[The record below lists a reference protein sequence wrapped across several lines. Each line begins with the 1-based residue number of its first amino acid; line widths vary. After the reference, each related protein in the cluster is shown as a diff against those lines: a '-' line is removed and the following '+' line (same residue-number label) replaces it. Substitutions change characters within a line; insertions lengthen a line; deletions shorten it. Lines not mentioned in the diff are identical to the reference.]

1 MMETT
6 DMKIK
11 SLTSAFIL
19 LTLPTVFASEQWFSP
34 ALMAESS
41 IEGIPAK
48 EERSAIYTTGTYGAK
63 SYESFSFSIEGEETP
78 KISYAYGK
86 NFKEVKLTLLGADTL
101 NGARCF
107 KVQLPNGLV
116 LYLIPTGLKLKVV
129 DGKGKYSKIF
139 EWEYEG
145 PVNGIGTFCNTCF
158 GSEEEA
164 MAFIK
169 KYFIK

>member
-1 MMETT
+1 METT

-19 LTLPTVFASEQWFSP
+19 LTLPTAFVAGQWFSP
-34 ALMAESS
+34 APMAESS
-41 IEGIPAK
+41 IERISAK
-48 EERSAIYTTGTYGAK
+48 EERVATYSTGTYRTQ
-63 SYESFSFSIEGEETP
+63 SYEVFDFSIEGEETP
-78 KISYAYGK
+78 KIAYAYGK
-86 NFKEVKLTLLGADTL
+86 NVKEVELTLLGADTL

-107 KVQLPNGLV
+107 KVQFPNGLA
-116 LYLIPTGLKLKVV
+116 LNLIPTGLKLKVV

-145 PVNGIGTFCNTCF
+145 PVNGIGTFCERCF
-158 GSEEEA
+158 SDDKEA